1 MSLRTVKRYPNA
13 PVEQLPT
20 EWPEVIRQ
28 ILAHRGIT
36 ETEQLDLNLR
46 GMAHYSQLRN
56 IDAACDALLQ
66 AREQNQAIVICGD
79 FDADGATSTALLM
92 SALPEMGFHNV
103 SYRVPNRMTEGYGL
117 SAAIVDQLAQQQV
130 GLIITVDNGIAA
142 HDAATRA
149 AELGIT
155 LVITDHHLAPTT
167 LPKAA
172 AIVNPNQPGCEFPSK
187 ALAGVGVAFYLLAAL
202 RARLREAGQPTPNLA
217 DFLDLVALGT
227 VADVVPLDKN
237 NRILVQQG
245 LNRIK
250 AGQCR
255 AGIRALIEQSG
266 RDIAKLQASDLGF
279 AIGPR
284 INAAGRLDDI
294 SLGIECLLASSE
306 RAQQLAQTLCD
317 LNKQRREIEAD
328 MKAEAES
335 IVSQF
340 QLDNQGQLP
349 NVIVL
354 YNEQWHSGVIG
365 IVAGRVKERTH
376 RPVIVFAKESDTH
389 LKGSARSIDGVHIR
403 DLLERVDTQYPDVIE
418 RFGGHAM
425 AAGLSLTK
433 AQLKTFQKAVSQAAA
448 EWLTDE
454 VVQPVIWSDGE
465 LSDEQLNIEFIQ
477 QLDGLGP
484 WGQKFPEPIFDGEF
498 RILQQRI
505 VGEKHLKLVVQS
517 PQGGIFDAISFFC
530 DIEQWPNH
538 QCQWVELVYKPQLN
552 HFRGR
557 TSVQLLVE
565 QLRALR

>member
-1 MSLRTVKRYPNA
+1 MALKLVKRYCSTPSGD
-13 PVEQLPT
+13 LPA
-20 EWPEVIRQ
+20 EWPDMIKQ
-28 ILAHRGIT
+28 ILAHRGVT
-36 ETEQLDLNLR
+36 TPEQLNLTLR
-46 GMAHYSQLRN
+46 GMAHFSQLRG
-56 IDAACDALLQ
+56 IDAACDALLD
-66 AREQNQAIVICGD
+66 ARTKGEAIVICGD

-92 SALPEMGFHNV
+92 SALPQMGFTKV

-117 SAAIVDQLAQQQV
+117 SAAIVDQLAAQQV
-130 GLIITVDNGIAA
+130 GLILTVDNGIAA
-142 HDAATRA
+142 HEAAERA
-149 AELGIT
+149 AERGIK
-155 LVITDHHLAPTT
+155 LVITDHHLAPAT
-167 LPKAA
+167 LPQAA
-172 AIVNPNQPGCEFPSK
+172 AIVNPNQPGCDFPSK

-202 RARLREAGQPTPNLA
+202 RARLREAGEPTPNLA

-245 LNRIK
+245 LSRIK

-294 SLGIECLLASSE
+294 SLGIECLLAGSE
-306 RAQQLAQTLCD
+306 RAQSLAQTLCD
-317 LNKQRREIEAD
+317 LNTQRREIEAD

-335 IVSQF
+335 IVSQL

-376 RPVIVFAKESDTH
+376 RPVIVFAKESETH

-403 DLLERVDTQYPDVIE
+403 DLLERVDTQFPDIIE

-425 AAGLSLTK
+425 AAGLSLPE
-433 AQLKTFQKAVSQAAA
+433 AQLSAFETAVSQAAVD
-448 EWLTDE
+448 WLTEE
-454 VVQPVIWSDGE
+454 VVQPVIWSDGV
-465 LSDEQLNIEFIQ
+465 LADAQLTIEFIQ
-477 QLDGLGP
+477 QLEALGP
-484 WGQKFPEPIFDGEF
+484 WGQKFPEPMFDGEF

-505 VGEKHLKLVVQS
+505 VGERHLKLVVQT
-517 PQGGIFDAISFFC
+517 QEGGIFDAISFYC
-530 DIEQWPNH
+530 DLEQWPNH

-552 HFRGR
+552 SFRGR

>member
-1 MSLRTVKRYPNA
+1 
-13 PVEQLPT
+13 
-20 EWPEVIRQ
+20 
-28 ILAHRGIT
+28 
-36 ETEQLDLNLR
+36 
-46 GMAHYSQLRN
+46 MAHFSQLRG
-56 IDAACDALLQ
+56 IDAACEAMLE
-66 AREQNQAIVICGD
+66 AREHNEAIVICGD

-92 SALPEMGFHNV
+92 SALPQLGFTKV
-103 SYRVPNRMTEGYGL
+103 TYRVPNRMTEGYGL
-117 SAAIVDQLAQQQV
+117 SAAIVEQLAEQQV
-130 GLIITVDNGIAA
+130 GLILTVDNGIAA
-142 HDAATRA
+142 HDAAIRA
-149 AELGIT
+149 AELGIK
-155 LVITDHHLAPTT
+155 LVITDHHLAPAS
-167 LPKAA
+167 LPPAA

-202 RARLREAGQPTPNLA
+202 RARLRETGEQTPNLA

-237 NRILVQQG
+237 NRMLVQQG

-335 IVSQF
+335 IVSQL

-425 AAGLSLTK
+425 AAGLSLAE
-433 AQLKTFQKAVSQAAA
+433 AQLNTFQSAVSQAAA
-448 EWLTDE
+448 DWLTDE
-454 VVQPVIWSDGE
+454 VVQPVIWSDGQ
-465 LSDEQLNIEFIQ
+465 LSD
-477 QLDGLGP
+477 G
-484 WGQKFPEPIFDGEF
+484 
-498 RILQQRI
+498 
-505 VGEKHLKLVVQS
+505 
-517 PQGGIFDAISFFC
+517 AI
-530 DIEQWPNH
+530 N
-538 QCQWVELVYKPQLN
+538 
-552 HFRGR
+552 G
-557 TSVQLLVE
+557 
-565 QLRALR
+565 